1 MEESGDMV
9 FTEILDNFI
18 KILENVPGNLKGMC
32 MTLLYFLSTIDI
44 ALTVY
49 KNIDNP
55 DFNYIKWAKMKIL
68 NIELTSIDKTD
79 LGFEHWVDVTYQ
91 VPILKNEY
99 TVKLLL
105 LMECKIEDQEVIEYL
120 VSTWKYRD
128 LVLHSVRMY
137 EMERGKKGA

>member
-1 MEESGDMV
+1 MN
-9 FTEILDNFI
+9 IL
-18 KILENVPGNLKGMC
+18 K
-32 MTLLYFLSTIDI
+32 
-44 ALTVY
+44 
-49 KNIDNP
+49 
-55 DFNYIKWAKMKIL
+55 
-68 NIELTSIDKTD
+68 IELASIEQTD

-105 LMECKIEDQEVIEYL
+105 FMECKIEDQEVIEYL

-137 EMERGKKGA
+137 EVERNEGQKRGKNVVNLCKTM

>member
-1 MEESGDMV
+1 
-9 FTEILDNFI
+9 
-18 KILENVPGNLKGMC
+18 
-32 MTLLYFLSTIDI
+32 
-44 ALTVY
+44 
-49 KNIDNP
+49 
-55 DFNYIKWAKMKIL
+55 MKIL

-128 LVLHSVRMY
+128 LVFHSLQMY
-137 EMERGKKGA
+137 EMEKRNNFTILY

>member
-1 MEESGDMV
+1 M
-9 FTEILDNFI
+9 N
-18 KILENVPGNLKGMC
+18 
-32 MTLLYFLSTIDI
+32 
-44 ALTVY
+44 
-49 KNIDNP
+49 
-55 DFNYIKWAKMKIL
+55 IL

-79 LGFEHWVDVTYQ
+79 LGFEHWLDVTYT

-128 LVLHSVRMY
+128 LVLHSVQMY
-137 EMERGKKGA
+137 EMEKNQ